1 MLTIV
6 TAATQGAPPGQRSW
20 RKPPRAP
27 YWLIRV
33 AGFAVIAPLTL
44 ARSGSGS
51 GRRLFCITVLAVS
64 GILLALW
71 GVLDWRD
78 RQATPWPD
86 WLRVA
91 MLGVLAAVGG
101 AGAALSPARAVGGFA
116 VMAAIAAGNDLPS
129 GPAVAVTSVGVL
141 GVEAGG
147 LVSGFS
153 ASTAIGWPLA
163 LIVSLLAGRNRRDA
177 RVRAAQA
184 AALVTRTGQ
193 AQSEQRRA
201 AALEERSRIAREIH
215 DVLAHSLSALS
226 VQIETA
232 RSVLDDTGDIA
243 AVSDLLLRASR
254 LADDGLSGTR
264 QAIHALR
271 ADTPP
276 LPDGV
281 ASLARSHE
289 QHYHH
294 PVALSVTGQ
303 VRPIRPDVT
312 GALIHAARE
321 ALTNAARHAPGTAV
335 TINLDYSPGQVI
347 VTISNPVQSPGPW
360 VAEDRGEAASGS
372 GYGLIGMRERLQLAG
387 GTLTAG
393 RDGDQWIVRAQVPL

>member
-1 MLTIV
+1 VLTIV
-6 TAATQGAPPGQRSW
+6 TAGAQAAAPGQRAW
-20 RKPPRAP
+20 WKPPVP

-33 AGFAVIAPLTL
+33 GGFAVIVPLTL
-44 ARSGSGS
+44 ARSGSGH
-51 GRRLFCITVLAVS
+51 RLFCITVLAVG
-64 GILLALW
+64 GILLAVW

-78 RQATPWPD
+78 RQAMPWPA

-91 MLGVLAAVGG
+91 MLGALAAAGG
-101 AGAALSPARAVGGFA
+101 AGAAFSPARAAGGFA

-129 GPAVAVTSVGVL
+129 GPAVAVTAVGVL

-147 LVSGFS
+147 LVFGFS
-153 ASTAIGWPLA
+153 ASTAVGWPLV

-177 RVRAAQA
+177 RIRAAQA
-184 AALVTRTGQ
+184 AALATRTRQ
-193 AQSEQRRA
+193 AQAEQRLA

-232 RSVLDDTGDIA
+232 RSVLDDTGDVTA
-243 AVSDLLLRASR
+243 ASDLLRRASH
-254 LADDGLSGTR
+254 LADNGLSETR
-264 QAIHALR
+264 EAIHALR

-276 LPDGV
+276 PPDGL
-281 ASLARSHE
+281 ASLARNHE

-294 PVALSVTGQ
+294 PVALVATGQ
-303 VRPIRPDVT
+303 ARPIGPDVNV
-312 GALIHAARE
+312 ALIHAARE

-335 TINLDYSPGQVI
+335 TMNLDYSPGL
-347 VTISNPVQSPGPW
+347 VTLTIANPVQSPGPA
-360 VAEDRGEAASGS
+360 VAADRSEGGSGS
-372 GYGLIGMRERLQLAG
+372 GYGLIGMRERLQLIG

-393 RDGDQWIVRAQVPL
+393 REGGQWVVRAQVPL